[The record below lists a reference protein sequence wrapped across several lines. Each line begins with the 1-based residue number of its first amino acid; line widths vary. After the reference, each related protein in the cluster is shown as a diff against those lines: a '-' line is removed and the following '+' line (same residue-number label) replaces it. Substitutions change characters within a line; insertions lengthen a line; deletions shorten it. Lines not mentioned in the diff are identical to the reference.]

1 VRETAGDLLHAVHDV
16 VGVLSEELGRVAA
29 PVERAAEVGV
39 PRLVDEPRRVVAQV
53 AHRVHDRR
61 QQNRQHPSYQRREPE
76 HQHRRA
82 HPTAPRQAP
91 VHRVD
96 DWRQHR
102 RVEDGEKDQQQHVA
116 DRREGPRDGDRGPDE
131 QNRPDRDEDVELAPG
146 GVVLHGTSV
155 TGASVPQAP
164 VGSPV
169 ACGQKQ
175 AVWLR
180 SPPVISAP
188 RSAPQDRRTGATRT
202 EGRAMESVLAVN
214 FDDDTKAYAALTS
227 LKELDEQHQVEL
239 GGAAVVVRRED
250 GSVETKDEIGDPEFV
265 GTASGTLIGLIIG
278 VIGGPLGVLLGGYT
292 GLVLGSVVDLGE
304 ADDTESALS
313 DVARSVRPGHP
324 ALIAVATEQSP
335 EVVDAAMT
343 SLGGTVA
350 RRSLD
355 VVLAEI
361 AAAEDAQRAA
371 EKEARKKLREEREA
385 KAKADVNAK
394 IDELKSKV
402 HRQPAGAGSR

>member
-1 VRETAGDLLHAVHDV
+1 
-16 VGVLSEELGRVAA
+16 
-29 PVERAAEVGV
+29 
-39 PRLVDEPRRVVAQV
+39 
-53 AHRVHDRR
+53 
-61 QQNRQHPSYQRREPE
+61 
-76 HQHRRA
+76 
-82 HPTAPRQAP
+82 
-91 VHRVD
+91 
-96 DWRQHR
+96 
-102 RVEDGEKDQQQHVA
+102 
-116 DRREGPRDGDRGPDE
+116 
-131 QNRPDRDEDVELAPG
+131 
-146 GVVLHGTSV
+146 
-155 TGASVPQAP
+155 
-164 VGSPV
+164 
-169 ACGQKQ
+169 
-175 AVWLR
+175 
-180 SPPVISAP
+180 
-188 RSAPQDRRTGATRT
+188 
-202 EGRAMESVLAVN
+202 MESVLAVN

-227 LKELDEQHQVEL
+227 LKELDEQHLVEL

-265 GTASGTLIGLIIG
+265 GTASGALIGLIVG

-371 EKEARKKLREEREA
+371 EKEARKKLREERED

-394 IDELKSKV
+394 IEELKAKV

>member
-1 VRETAGDLLHAVHDV
+1 
-16 VGVLSEELGRVAA
+16 
-29 PVERAAEVGV
+29 
-39 PRLVDEPRRVVAQV
+39 
-53 AHRVHDRR
+53 
-61 QQNRQHPSYQRREPE
+61 
-76 HQHRRA
+76 
-82 HPTAPRQAP
+82 
-91 VHRVD
+91 
-96 DWRQHR
+96 
-102 RVEDGEKDQQQHVA
+102 
-116 DRREGPRDGDRGPDE
+116 
-131 QNRPDRDEDVELAPG
+131 
-146 GVVLHGTSV
+146 
-155 TGASVPQAP
+155 
-164 VGSPV
+164 
-169 ACGQKQ
+169 
-175 AVWLR
+175 
-180 SPPVISAP
+180 
-188 RSAPQDRRTGATRT
+188 
-202 EGRAMESVLAVN
+202 MESVLAVN
-214 FDDDTKAYAALTS
+214 FDDDTKAYTALTS
-227 LKELDEQHQVEL
+227 LKELADQHQLEL

-265 GTASGTLIGLIIG
+265 GTASGALIGVIVG

-335 EVVDAAMT
+335 EVVDTAMT
-343 SLGGTVA
+343 SLGGSVA

-394 IDELKSKV
+394 IEELKAKV